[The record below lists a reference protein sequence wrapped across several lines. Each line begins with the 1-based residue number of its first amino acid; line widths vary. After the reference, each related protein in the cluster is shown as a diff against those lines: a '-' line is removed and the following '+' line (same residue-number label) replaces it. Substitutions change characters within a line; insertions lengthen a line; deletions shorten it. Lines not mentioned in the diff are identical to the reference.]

1 MATTVTMPKMGFDMV
16 EGKLLRW
23 LKKVGDPVKAGEPL
37 AEIETE
43 KVNIEFEAPASGVL
57 KAVLIEEGT
66 TVPVGTPIAIIGAPE
81 EPVEVP
87 SAVPAAAPAAP
98 PPAPTPAASPPS
110 PAPAP
115 APAAAPAPAP
125 GGRVKA
131 SPLARRLA
139 REAGIDLREI
149 PGTGPG
155 GRVVKRDI
163 DRYLQARIPRP
174 SPAVAPAPAPA
185 PAAAPPPPPAPP
197 PAAIPVSPLRQAIAR
212 RMTASKQTAPHFY
225 VTVEVDM
232 DEAMAWRARINEALG
247 ERGKIS
253 VNDLVVR
260 AAALALR
267 EFPALRSS
275 YQEGGIVRHEAIHI
289 GIAVALEEGLIT
301 VVLRDA
307 DKKPLAQIARESK
320 ELVERA
326 RSGKVRPEDI
336 EGSVFTVS
344 NLGMYEVEHFIAII
358 NPPEAAIMAVGSVR
372 EVPVVKNGQLTVG
385 QRMKVT
391 VSADHRVTD
400 GAEVARFL
408 QAFRR
413 YLENPLLLLVE

>member
-23 LKKVGDPVKAGEPL
+23 LKKVGEPVKAGEPL

-66 TVPVGTPIAIIGAPE
+66 TVPVGTPIAIIAAPD
-81 EPVEVP
+81 EPVE
-87 SAVPAAAPAAP
+87 APAAAPAVREGPPLPTPAPGAP
-98 PPAPTPAASPPS
+98 PP

-115 APAAAPAPAP
+115 APVGAPTPPP

-155 GRVVKRDI
+155 GRVVKRDV
-163 DRYLQARIPRP
+163 DRYLQAR
-174 SPAVAPAPAPA
+174 A
-185 PAAAPPPPPAPP
+185 PAAAPPPPPAAAPIP
-197 PAAIPVSPLRQAIAR
+197 TPAPAPVPTPAPTAVPVSPLRQAIAR
-212 RMTASKQTAPHFY
+212 RMTVSKQTAPHFY

-247 ERGKIS
+247 ERGKVT
-253 VNDLVVR
+253 VNDMVVK

-307 DKKPLAQIARESK
+307 DRKPLAQIARESK

-344 NLGMYEVEHFIAII
+344 NLGMFDVEHFIAII

-372 EVPVVKNGQLTVG
+372 EVPVVKNGQLAIG

>member
-57 KAVLIEEGT
+57 KAVLIGEGT
-66 TVPVGTPIAIIGAPE
+66 TVPVGTPIAIIGAPD

-87 SAVPAAAPAAP
+87 GAAPAQAPAP
-98 PPAPTPAASPPS
+98 PAAPASAPTAPISP

-115 APAAAPAPAP
+115 SPAPAP

-163 DRYLQARIPRP
+163 DRYLQARILTQPP
-174 SPAVAPAPAPA
+174 PAAPAPAPVPTA
-185 PAAAPPPPPAPP
+185 VPTP

-232 DEAMAWRARINEALG
+232 DEAVAWRARINEAIG

-253 VNDLVVR
+253 VNDLVVK

-275 YQEGGIVRHEAIHI
+275 YQESGIVRHEAIHI

-307 DKKPLAQIARESK
+307 DQKPLARIARESK
-320 ELVERA
+320 ELIERA

-358 NPPEAAIMAVGSVR
+358 NPPEAAILAVGSVR
-372 EVPVVKNGQLTVG
+372 EVPVVKGGQIVVG
-385 QRMKVT
+385 RRMKVT
-391 VSADHRVTD
+391 LSADHRVTD

-408 QAFRR
+408 QIFRR
-413 YLENPLLLLVE
+413 YLENPLLLLIE

>member
-57 KAVLIEEGT
+57 KAVLIAEGT

-81 EPVEVP
+81 EPVEIP
-87 SAVPAAAPAAP
+87 GAAPAAAPAAP
-98 PPAPTPAASPPS
+98 PSPT
-110 PAPAP
+110 P
-115 APAAAPAPAP
+115 APAATAPAPPPSAAPSPAP

-149 PGTGPG
+149 QGTGPG

-163 DRYLQARIPRP
+163 DRYLQARIPTP
-174 SPAVAPAPAPA
+174 SPAAAPAPAPA
-185 PAAAPPPPPAPP
+185 PVAAPP

-212 RMTASKQTAPHFY
+212 RMTASKQMAPHFY

-253 VNDLVVR
+253 VNDLVVK

-372 EVPVVKNGQLTVG
+372 QVPVVKNGQLTVG

-408 QAFRR
+408 QTFRR
-413 YLENPLLLLVE
+413 YLENPLLLLIE

>member
-23 LKKVGDPVKAGEPL
+23 LKKVGDPVRAGEPL

-66 TVPVGTPIAIIGAPE
+66 TVPVGTPIAIIGAPD

-87 SAVPAAAPAAP
+87 GAAPAR
-98 PPAPTPAASPPS
+98 
-110 PAPAP
+110 AP
-115 APAAAPAPAP
+115 APAAAPAPAPAAPPPPPAPAPAAPPAAPTPTPAP

-163 DRYLQARIPRP
+163 DRYLQARAPTP
-174 SPAVAPAPAPA
+174 TPAAPA
-185 PAAAPPPPPAPP
+185 PAAAPAPPSAPP
-197 PAAIPVSPLRQAIAR
+197 PTAIPVSPLRQAIAR
-212 RMTASKQTAPHFY
+212 RMTASKQTVPHFY

-247 ERGKIS
+247 ERGRVS
-253 VNDLVVR
+253 VNDMVVK

-267 EFPALRSS
+267 EFPALRAS

-413 YLENPLLLLVE
+413 YLENPLLLLIE

>member
-23 LKKVGDPVKAGEPL
+23 LKKVGEPVKAGEPL

-66 TVPVGTPIAIIGAPE
+66 TVPVGTPIAIIAAPD
-81 EPVEVP
+81 EPVEA
-87 SAVPAAAPAAP
+87 SAAAPAVREGP
-98 PPAPTPAASPPS
+98 PLPTPAPGTPPP

-115 APAAAPAPAP
+115 APVGAPTPPP

-155 GRVVKRDI
+155 GRVVKRDV
-163 DRYLQARIPRP
+163 DRYLQAR
-174 SPAVAPAPAPA
+174 A
-185 PAAAPPPPPAPP
+185 PAAAPPPPPAAAPIP
-197 PAAIPVSPLRQAIAR
+197 TPAPAPVPTPAPTAVPVSPLRQAIAR
-212 RMTASKQTAPHFY
+212 RMTVSKQTAPHFY

-247 ERGKIS
+247 ERGKVT
-253 VNDLVVR
+253 VNDMVVK

-275 YQEGGIVRHEAIHI
+275 YQEGGLVRHEAIHI

-307 DKKPLAQIARESK
+307 DRKPLAQIARESK

-344 NLGMYEVEHFIAII
+344 NLGMFDVEHFIAII

-372 EVPVVKNGQLTVG
+372 EVPVVKNGQLAIG

>member
-23 LKKVGDPVKAGEPL
+23 LKKVGDPVRAGEPL

-66 TVPVGTPIAIIGAPE
+66 TVPVGTPIAIIGAPD

-87 SAVPAAAPAAP
+87 GAAPAQA
-98 PPAPTPAASPPS
+98 PAPTAP
-110 PAPAP
+110 PAP
-115 APAAAPAPAP
+115 APAAPAPTPVPAPAAPPAAPTPTPAP

-163 DRYLQARIPRP
+163 DRYLQARAPAP
-174 SPAVAPAPAPA
+174 TPAAAPAPAVAPT
-185 PAAAPPPPPAPP
+185 PPPVSPPT
-197 PAAIPVSPLRQAIAR
+197 AIPVSPLRQAIAR
-212 RMTASKQTAPHFY
+212 RMTASKQTVPHFY

-247 ERGKIS
+247 ERGKVS
-253 VNDLVVR
+253 VNDMVVK

-413 YLENPLLLLVE
+413 YLENPLLLLIE

>member
-23 LKKVGDPVKAGEPL
+23 LKKVGEPVKAGEPL

-66 TVPVGTPIAIIGAPE
+66 TVPVGTPIAIIAAPD
-81 EPVEVP
+81 EPVE
-87 SAVPAAAPAAP
+87 
-98 PPAPTPAASPPS
+98 
-110 PAPAP
+110 
-115 APAAAPAPAP
+115 APAAAPAVREGPPLPTPAPGAPPPPAPALAPVGAPTPPP

-155 GRVVKRDI
+155 GRVVKRDV
-163 DRYLQARIPRP
+163 DRYLQAR
-174 SPAVAPAPAPA
+174 A
-185 PAAAPPPPPAPP
+185 PAAAPPPPPAAAPIP
-197 PAAIPVSPLRQAIAR
+197 TPAPAPVPTPAPTAVPVSPLRQAIAR
-212 RMTASKQTAPHFY
+212 RMTVSKQTAPHFY

-247 ERGKIS
+247 ERGKVT
-253 VNDLVVR
+253 VNDMVVK

-307 DKKPLAQIARESK
+307 DRKPLAQIARESK

-344 NLGMYEVEHFIAII
+344 NLGMFDVEHFIAII

-372 EVPVVKNGQLTVG
+372 EVPVVKNGQLAIG

>member
-1 MATTVTMPKMGFDMV
+1 
-16 EGKLLRW
+16 
-23 LKKVGDPVKAGEPL
+23 
-37 AEIETE
+37 
-43 KVNIEFEAPASGVL
+43 
-57 KAVLIEEGT
+57 
-66 TVPVGTPIAIIGAPE
+66 
-81 EPVEVP
+81 
-87 SAVPAAAPAAP
+87 
-98 PPAPTPAASPPS
+98 
-110 PAPAP
+110 
-115 APAAAPAPAP
+115 
-125 GGRVKA
+125 VKA

-155 GRVVKRDI
+155 GRVVKRDV
-163 DRYLQARIPRP
+163 DRYLQAR
-174 SPAVAPAPAPA
+174 A
-185 PAAAPPPPPAPP
+185 PAAAPPPPPAAAPIP
-197 PAAIPVSPLRQAIAR
+197 TPAPAPVPTPAPTAVPVSPLRQAIAR
-212 RMTASKQTAPHFY
+212 RMTVSKQTAPHFY

-247 ERGKIS
+247 ERGKVT
-253 VNDLVVR
+253 VNDMVVK

-307 DKKPLAQIARESK
+307 DRKPLAQIARESK

-344 NLGMYEVEHFIAII
+344 NLGMFDVEHFIAII

-372 EVPVVKNGQLTVG
+372 EVPVVKNGQLAIG

>member
-23 LKKVGDPVKAGEPL
+23 LKKVGEPVKAGEPL

-66 TVPVGTPIAIIGAPE
+66 TVPVGTPIAIIAAPD
-81 EPVEVP
+81 EPVE
-87 SAVPAAAPAAP
+87 APATAP
-98 PPAPTPAASPPS
+98 AVREGPPLPTPAPGTPPP

-115 APAAAPAPAP
+115 APVGAPTPPP

-155 GRVVKRDI
+155 GRVVKRDV
-163 DRYLQARIPRP
+163 DRYLQART
-174 SPAVAPAPAPA
+174 
-185 PAAAPPPPPAPP
+185 PAAAPPPPAAVPIPTPAPAP
-197 PAAIPVSPLRQAIAR
+197 VPTPAPTAVPVSPLRQAIAR

-247 ERGKIS
+247 ERGKVS
-253 VNDLVVR
+253 VNDMVVK

-275 YQEGGIVRHEAIHI
+275 YQEGGIIRHEAIHI

-307 DKKPLAQIARESK
+307 DRKPLAQIARESK

-344 NLGMYEVEHFIAII
+344 NLGMFDVEHFIAII

-372 EVPVVKNGQLTVG
+372 EVPVVKNGQLAIG

-408 QAFRR
+408 QVFRR

>member
-23 LKKVGDPVKAGEPL
+23 LKKVGEPVKAGEPL

-57 KAVLIEEGT
+57 KAVLIAEGT
-66 TVPVGTPIAIIGAPE
+66 TVPVGTPIAIVAAPDE
-81 EPVEVP
+81 LVESP
-87 SAVPAAAPAAP
+87 TAAPAAP
-98 PPAPTPAASPPS
+98 ERPPRPTPAPAAPSAPLS

-115 APAAAPAPAP
+115 AGALTLPPS
-125 GGRVKA
+125 GRVKA

-155 GRVVKRDI
+155 GRVVKRDV
-163 DRYLQARIPRP
+163 DRYLQARA
-174 SPAVAPAPAPA
+174 PAVAPLPPPAAVPIPTPAPTPAPA
-185 PAAAPPPPPAPP
+185 PVPTAV
-197 PAAIPVSPLRQAIAR
+197 PVSPLRQAIAR
-212 RMTASKQTAPHFY
+212 RTTASKQTAPHFY

-232 DEAMAWRARINEALG
+232 GEAMAWRARINEALG
-247 ERGKIS
+247 ERGKLT
-253 VNDLVVR
+253 VNDMVVK

-275 YQEGGIVRHEAIHI
+275 YQESGIIRHEAIHI

-307 DKKPLAQIARESK
+307 DRKPLAQIARESK

-326 RSGKVRPEDI
+326 RSGRVRPEDV

-344 NLGMYEVEHFIAII
+344 NLGMFDVEHFIAII

-372 EVPVVKNGQLTVG
+372 EVPVVKNGQLAIG

-413 YLENPLLLLVE
+413 YLENPLLLLV

>member
-23 LKKVGDPVKAGEPL
+23 LKKVGDPVRAGEPL

-66 TVPVGTPIAIIGAPE
+66 TVPVGTPIAIIGAPD

-87 SAVPAAAPAAP
+87 GKTPAQ
-98 PPAPTPAASPPS
+98 APTPT

-115 APAAAPAPAP
+115 APAVPTPAPAPAP
-125 GGRVKA
+125 SPAATPTPMPEGRVKA

-163 DRYLQARIPRP
+163 DRYLQARAPAPTR
-174 SPAVAPAPAPA
+174 AVAPAPAVA
-185 PAAAPPPPPAPP
+185 PTPPPPPPP
-197 PAAIPVSPLRQAIAR
+197 TAIPVSPLRQAIAR
-212 RMTASKQTAPHFY
+212 RMTASKQTVPHFY

-247 ERGKIS
+247 ERGRVS
-253 VNDLVVR
+253 VNDMVVK

-372 EVPVVKNGQLTVG
+372 EVPVVKNGQLAVG
-385 QRMKVT
+385 RRMKVT

-413 YLENPLLLLVE
+413 YLENPLLLLIE

>member
-23 LKKVGDPVKAGEPL
+23 LKKVGEPVKAGEPL

-66 TVPVGTPIAIIGAPE
+66 TVPVGTPIAII
-81 EPVEVP
+81 
-87 SAVPAAAPAAP
+87 AAPDELVEAP
-98 PPAPTPAASPPS
+98 ATAPAVREGPPLPTPAPGTPPP

-115 APAAAPAPAP
+115 APVGAPTPPP

-149 PGTGPG
+149 SGTGPG
-155 GRVVKRDI
+155 GRVVKRDV
-163 DRYLQARIPRP
+163 DRYLQART
-174 SPAVAPAPAPA
+174 
-185 PAAAPPPPPAPP
+185 PAAAPPPPAAAPIPTPVPAPVP
-197 PAAIPVSPLRQAIAR
+197 TPAPTAVPVNPLRQAIAR

-247 ERGKIS
+247 ERGKVT
-253 VNDLVVR
+253 VNDMVVK

-307 DKKPLAQIARESK
+307 DRKPLAQIARESK

-344 NLGMYEVEHFIAII
+344 NLGMFDVEHFIAII

-372 EVPVVKNGQLTVG
+372 EVPVVKNGQLAIG

-408 QAFRR
+408 QVFRR

>member
-57 KAVLIEEGT
+57 KAVLIQEGT
-66 TVPVGTPIAIIGAPE
+66 TVPVGTPIAIIGAPD
-81 EPVEVP
+81 EPVELP
-87 SAVPAAAPAAP
+87 SAAPAQAPAAP
-98 PPAPTPAASPPS
+98 PAPPPAG

-115 APAAAPAPAP
+115 APAPAPSPAAPPPAAP

-163 DRYLQARIPRP
+163 DRYLQAR
-174 SPAVAPAPAPA
+174 APMPP
-185 PAAAPPPPPAPP
+185 PAAAPALAPAPP
-197 PAAIPVSPLRQAIAR
+197 PAAVPVSPLRQAIAR
-212 RMTASKQTAPHFY
+212 RMTASKQNVPHFY
-225 VTVEVDM
+225 ITVEVDM

-247 ERGKIS
+247 ERGKVS
-253 VNDLVVR
+253 VNDLVVK

-275 YQEGGIVRHEAIHI
+275 YQEGGIVRHDAIHI

-408 QAFRR
+408 QVFRR
-413 YLENPLLLLVE
+413 YLENPLLLLIE

>member
-23 LKKVGDPVKAGEPL
+23 LKKVGEPVKAGEPL

-66 TVPVGTPIAIIGAPE
+66 TVPVGTPIAIIAAPD
-81 EPVEVP
+81 EPVEAPV
-87 SAVPAAAPAAP
+87 AAPAVREGPPLPTPALGAP
-98 PPAPTPAASPPS
+98 PP

-115 APAAAPAPAP
+115 APVGAPTPPP

-155 GRVVKRDI
+155 GRVVKRDV
-163 DRYLQARIPRP
+163 DRYLQAR
-174 SPAVAPAPAPA
+174 A
-185 PAAAPPPPPAPP
+185 PAAAPPPPPAAAPIP
-197 PAAIPVSPLRQAIAR
+197 TPAPAPVPTPAPTAVPVSPLRQAIAR
-212 RMTASKQTAPHFY
+212 RMTVSKQTAPHFY

-247 ERGKIS
+247 ERGKVT
-253 VNDLVVR
+253 VNDMVVK

-307 DKKPLAQIARESK
+307 DRKPLAQIARESK

-344 NLGMYEVEHFIAII
+344 NLGMFDVEHFIAII

-372 EVPVVKNGQLTVG
+372 EVPVVKNGQLAIG

>member
-23 LKKVGDPVKAGEPL
+23 LKKVGEPVKAGEPL

-66 TVPVGTPIAIIGAPE
+66 TVPVGTPIAIIAAPD
-81 EPVEVP
+81 EPVE
-87 SAVPAAAPAAP
+87 
-98 PPAPTPAASPPS
+98 
-110 PAPAP
+110 
-115 APAAAPAPAP
+115 APAAAPAVREGPPPPTPAPVAPPAPPTPTPAPVGAPPPPP

-155 GRVVKRDI
+155 GRVVKRDV
-163 DRYLQARIPRP
+163 DRYLQART
-174 SPAVAPAPAPA
+174 
-185 PAAAPPPPPAPP
+185 PAAAPPPPAAVPIPTPAPAP
-197 PAAIPVSPLRQAIAR
+197 VPTPAPTAVPVSPLRQAIAR

-247 ERGKIS
+247 ERGKVS
-253 VNDLVVR
+253 VNDMVVK

-275 YQEGGIVRHEAIHI
+275 YQEGGIIRHEAIHI

-307 DKKPLAQIARESK
+307 DRKPLAQIARESK

-344 NLGMYEVEHFIAII
+344 NLGMFDVEHFIAII

-372 EVPVVKNGQLTVG
+372 EVPVVKNGQLAIG

-408 QAFRR
+408 QVFRR

>member
-81 EPVEVP
+81 ESVEVP
-87 SAVPAAAPAAP
+87 GAVPAAAPAAP
-98 PPAPTPAASPPS
+98 Q

-115 APAAAPAPAP
+115 APPPPTPTPAAASTPAP

-139 REAGIDLREI
+139 REAGIDLGEI

-163 DRYLQARIPRP
+163 DRYLQARIPT
-174 SPAVAPAPAPA
+174 PAPAAAPAPAPA
-185 PAAAPPPPPAPP
+185 PAAAPMPPSAPP
-197 PAAIPVSPLRQAIAR
+197 PAVSPVSPLRQAIAR
-212 RMTASKQTAPHFY
+212 RMTASKQAVPHFY

-247 ERGKIS
+247 GRGKIS
-253 VNDLVVR
+253 VNDLVVK

-408 QAFRR
+408 QMFRR
-413 YLENPLLLLVE
+413 YLENPLLLLIE

>member
-23 LKKVGDPVKAGEPL
+23 LKKVGEPVKAGEPL

-66 TVPVGTPIAIIGAPE
+66 TVPVGTPIAIIAAPD
-81 EPVEVP
+81 EPVE
-87 SAVPAAAPAAP
+87 
-98 PPAPTPAASPPS
+98 
-110 PAPAP
+110 
-115 APAAAPAPAP
+115 APAAAPAIREGPPPPTPAPVAPPAPPTPTPAPVGAPTPPP

-155 GRVVKRDI
+155 GRVVKRDV
-163 DRYLQARIPRP
+163 DRYLQART
-174 SPAVAPAPAPA
+174 
-185 PAAAPPPPPAPP
+185 PAAAPPPPAAVPIPTPAPAP
-197 PAAIPVSPLRQAIAR
+197 VPTPAPTAVPVSPLRQAIAR

-247 ERGKIS
+247 ERGKVS
-253 VNDLVVR
+253 VNDMVVK

-275 YQEGGIVRHEAIHI
+275 YQEGGIIRHEAIHI

-307 DKKPLAQIARESK
+307 DRKPLAQIARESK

-344 NLGMYEVEHFIAII
+344 NLGMFDVEHFIAII

-372 EVPVVKNGQLTVG
+372 EVPVVKNGQLAIG

-408 QAFRR
+408 QVFRR

>member
-23 LKKVGDPVKAGEPL
+23 LKKVGDPVRAGEPL

-66 TVPVGTPIAIIGAPE
+66 TVPVGTPIAIIGAPD

-87 SAVPAAAPAAP
+87 SAAPAQAPVAP
-98 PPAPTPAASPPS
+98 PPSPTPAAPTPT
-110 PAPAP
+110 PAPTTP
-115 APAAAPAPAP
+115 PPTAP

-139 REAGIDLREI
+139 QEAGIDLRAI
-149 PGTGPG
+149 SGTGPG

-163 DRYLQARIPRP
+163 DRYLEARAPTP
-174 SPAVAPAPAPA
+174 SPAAPTAPTVPPTPPA
-185 PAAAPPPPPAPP
+185 APP
-197 PAAIPVSPLRQAIAR
+197 PAAVPVSPLRQAIAR
-212 RMTASKQTAPHFY
+212 RMTASKQNVPHFY
-225 VTVEVDM
+225 VTAEVDM

-247 ERGKIS
+247 ERGKVS
-253 VNDLVVR
+253 VNDMVVK

-275 YQEGGIVRHEAIHI
+275 YQEGRIVRHEAVHI
-289 GIAVALEEGLIT
+289 GIAVALDEGLIT

-307 DKKPLAQIARESK
+307 DRKPLAQIARESK

-413 YLENPLLLLVE
+413 YLENPLLLLIE

>member
-23 LKKVGDPVKAGEPL
+23 LKKVGDPVRAGEPL

-66 TVPVGTPIAIIGAPE
+66 TVPVGTPIAIIGAPD

-87 SAVPAAAPAAP
+87 GKTPAQ
-98 PPAPTPAASPPS
+98 APTPT

-115 APAAAPAPAP
+115 APAVPTPAPAPAP
-125 GGRVKA
+125 SPAATPTPMPEGRVKA

-163 DRYLQARIPRP
+163 DRYLQARAPAPTR
-174 SPAVAPAPAPA
+174 AVAPAPAVA
-185 PAAAPPPPPAPP
+185 PTPPPPPPP
-197 PAAIPVSPLRQAIAR
+197 TAIPVSPLRQAIAR
-212 RMTASKQTAPHFY
+212 RMTVSKQTVPHFY

-247 ERGKIS
+247 ERGRVS
-253 VNDLVVR
+253 VNDMVVK

-372 EVPVVKNGQLTVG
+372 EVPVVKNGQLAVG
-385 QRMKVT
+385 RRMKVT

-413 YLENPLLLLVE
+413 YLENPLLLLIE

>member
-23 LKKVGDPVKAGEPL
+23 LKKVGDPVRAGEPL

-66 TVPVGTPIAIIGAPE
+66 TVPVGTPIAIIGAPD

-87 SAVPAAAPAAP
+87 SAAPAQAPIAP
-98 PPAPTPAASPPS
+98 PPPPTPAAPTPA
-110 PAPAP
+110 PAPTTP
-115 APAAAPAPAP
+115 LPTAP

-139 REAGIDLREI
+139 QEAGIDLRAI
-149 PGTGPG
+149 SGTGPG

-163 DRYLQARIPRP
+163 DRYLEARAPTP
-174 SPAVAPAPAPA
+174 SPAAPT
-185 PAAAPPPPPAPP
+185 APPIPPTPPAAPP
-197 PAAIPVSPLRQAIAR
+197 PAAVPVSPLRQAIAR
-212 RMTASKQTAPHFY
+212 RMTASKQNVPHFY
-225 VTVEVDM
+225 VTAEVDM

-247 ERGKIS
+247 ERGKVS
-253 VNDLVVR
+253 VNDMVVK

-275 YQEGGIVRHEAIHI
+275 YQEGRIVRHEAVHI
-289 GIAVALEEGLIT
+289 GMAVALDEGLIT

-307 DKKPLAQIARESK
+307 DRKPLAQIARESK

-408 QAFRR
+408 QTFRR
-413 YLENPLLLLVE
+413 YLENPLLMLVE

>member
-23 LKKVGDPVKAGEPL
+23 LKKVGDPVRAGEPL

-66 TVPVGTPIAIIGAPE
+66 TVPVGTPIAIIGAPD

-87 SAVPAAAPAAP
+87 GKTPAQ
-98 PPAPTPAASPPS
+98 APTPT

-115 APAAAPAPAP
+115 APAVPTPAPAPAP
-125 GGRVKA
+125 SPAATPTPMPEGRVKA

-163 DRYLQARIPRP
+163 DRYLQARAPAP
-174 SPAVAPAPAPA
+174 TPAVAPAPAVA
-185 PAAAPPPPPAPP
+185 PTPPPPPPP
-197 PAAIPVSPLRQAIAR
+197 TAIPVSPLRQAIAR
-212 RMTASKQTAPHFY
+212 RMTASKQTVPHFY

-247 ERGKIS
+247 ERGRVS
-253 VNDLVVR
+253 VNDMVVK

-372 EVPVVKNGQLTVG
+372 EVPVVKNGQLAVG
-385 QRMKVT
+385 RRMKVT

-413 YLENPLLLLVE
+413 YLENPLLLLIE

>member
-66 TVPVGTPIAIIGAPE
+66 TVPVGTPIAIIGAPD
-81 EPVEVP
+81 EPVELP
-87 SAVPAAAPAAP
+87 RPAPAQAP
-98 PPAPTPAASPPS
+98 IAPTPAPS
-110 PAPAP
+110 PAPSP
-115 APAAAPAPAP
+115 AVPPPAAP

-163 DRYLQARIPRP
+163 DRYLQARAPTP
-174 SPAVAPAPAPA
+174 PPAVAPA
-185 PAAAPPPPPAPP
+185 PAAAPPP
-197 PAAIPVSPLRQAIAR
+197 AAVPVSPLRQAIAR
-212 RMTASKQTAPHFY
+212 RMTASKQNVPHFY
-225 VTVEVDM
+225 ITVEVDM

-247 ERGKIS
+247 ERGKVS
-253 VNDLVVR
+253 VNDLVVK
-260 AAALALR
+260 AAAMALR

-372 EVPVVKNGQLTVG
+372 QVPVVKNGQLTVG

-408 QAFRR
+408 QVFRR

>member
-23 LKKVGDPVKAGEPL
+23 LKKVGDPVRAGEPL

-66 TVPVGTPIAIIGAPE
+66 TVPVGTPIAIIGAPD

-87 SAVPAAAPAAP
+87 GKTPAQAPAPTAAPAPPPAAP
-98 PPAPTPAASPPS
+98 P
-110 PAPAP
+110 PAP
-115 APAAAPAPAP
+115 APAAAPTPMP
-125 GGRVKA
+125 EGRVKA

-163 DRYLQARIPRP
+163 DRYLQARAPAP
-174 SPAVAPAPAPA
+174 TPAVAPAPAVA
-185 PAAAPPPPPAPP
+185 PTPPSPPPPT
-197 PAAIPVSPLRQAIAR
+197 AIPVSPLRQAIAR
-212 RMTASKQTAPHFY
+212 RMTASKQTVPHFY
-225 VTVEVDM
+225 VTVEVAM

-247 ERGKIS
+247 ERGKVS
-253 VNDLVVR
+253 VNDMVVK

-326 RSGKVRPEDI
+326 RNGKVRPEDI

-372 EVPVVKNGQLTVG
+372 EVPVVKNGQLAVG

-408 QAFRR
+408 QVFRR
-413 YLENPLLLLVE
+413 YLENPLLLLIE

>member
-23 LKKVGDPVKAGEPL
+23 LKKVGEPVKAGEPL

-66 TVPVGTPIAIIGAPE
+66 TVPVGTPIAIIAAPD
-81 EPVEVP
+81 EPVE
-87 SAVPAAAPAAP
+87 
-98 PPAPTPAASPPS
+98 
-110 PAPAP
+110 
-115 APAAAPAPAP
+115 APAAAPAVREGPPPPTPAPVAPPAPPTPTPAPVGAPTPPP

-155 GRVVKRDI
+155 GRVVKRDV
-163 DRYLQARIPRP
+163 DRYLQART
-174 SPAVAPAPAPA
+174 
-185 PAAAPPPPPAPP
+185 PAAAPPPPAAVPIPTPAPAP
-197 PAAIPVSPLRQAIAR
+197 VPTPAPTAVPVSPLRQAIAR

-247 ERGKIS
+247 ERGKVS
-253 VNDLVVR
+253 VNDMVVK

-275 YQEGGIVRHEAIHI
+275 YQEGGIIRHEAIHI

-307 DKKPLAQIARESK
+307 DRKPLAQIARESK

-344 NLGMYEVEHFIAII
+344 NLGMFDVEHFIAII

-372 EVPVVKNGQLTVG
+372 EVPVVKNGQLAIG

-408 QAFRR
+408 QVFRR